1 MTAAGGLL
9 AAGREGRDVAL
20 DRLDGPSSDD
30 DSSADDLDDDVR
42 PEPPIEPGT
51 PSPENSLFVLLGILV
66 ALAVVA
72 RLVQLFG

>member
-1 MTAAGGLL
+1 M
-9 AAGREGRDVAL
+9 AL
-20 DRLDGPSSDD
+20 DRLDSLT
-30 DSSADDLDDDVR
+30 ADDEGADEADELR

-51 PSPENSLFVLLGILV
+51 PSLENALFVLLGVLV